1 MKNNAEEIIEINN
14 FKIFFDKVHYLHHHS
29 PKNQQNPCHGKAKKE
44 HFSTQK

>member
-29 PKNQQNPCHGKAKKE
+29 PKNQ
-44 HFSTQK
+44 